1 MRPLAL
7 LLLSLAPG
15 VAPLLALPS
24 PALAAP
30 QREAA
35 AQQQKAQ
42 DPLLPLSQALRAGQ
56 HERVPALHARLAL
69 RDPKERARA
78 AALLGEALARAGRL
92 KEAQRTLE
100 EAAAQQP
107 ASLEVRL
114 ALGLLYRKSGQRER
128 ERAVWNRFFD
138 DHDAGALDLGNPA
151 VLRHLGVA
159 ARYLGSYKDAN
170 DTLRES
176 AALARRGRLSAEI
189 ARTSLE
195 WAALFLE
202 KYAAGEAEVSIK
214 EALAQD
220 PDDPDAHALYAR
232 VKLEQGNDVAGA
244 EKEIDA
250 ALRVHPRHPG
260 ALSARASILIDNEE
274 YEEALRLC
282 DTLLAQDPTDLA
294 ARSLRAAALLLLERQ
309 ADYAAEKGRVLA
321 QHPLYTEFHRTV
333 AELLVTQHRYDEAV
347 ALLKEA
353 VALDPKDAYALSAL
367 GSGYLRLGQDPE
379 GLDALRRAWRG
390 DRYNVRTYNLLE
402 LFENVIPKNYEV
414 LTLDLEPPGKQ
425 AQGKTRAALRLRLP
439 VAEKELLPPLL
450 LPMIRAEW
458 QDLVKRY
465 GFTPK
470 TPVTLELYADPQHYA
485 VRTVGLPGL
494 AALGVTFGQVVT
506 GRSPAQGAFN
516 WGLMIW
522 HEFSHVFA
530 IQLSRSRVPRWFT
543 EGLSEWETAR
553 VRKEW
558 RRNNRAELYAA
569 LRDGKLPSLA
579 ELNAGFTRARDVAH
593 IVVAYQEAAAA
604 MDFLIRRFGFPIVP
618 RALQLFAR
626 GQRSAQVL
634 PQVTGLSMAALDQ
647 AFRADLKAQLQAYA
661 GTFFVRPSDYSDGE
675 ALRAALKAGPAQG
688 PGPGQGP
695 GQATGHARLR
705 GLLAL
710 SLLHT
715 EGDLDRAQAEV
726 EQGLKADPASPECLL
741 ASAQIAVRRKDRAG
755 AERILHGLISSKE
768 RGEGYDARFLLGQ
781 LAAARG
787 DVAAATEHLGKAK
800 SFDPDRAEP
809 YIELA
814 RLYTKLKRE
823 PDALRELCGAAEIE
837 AMDGDLLRDLVKRL
851 HAAGRHADVVRY
863 GEIARFIDPYNGEL
877 RAQIGQALLAL
888 QRREQAQA
896 ELRAALLALPTPE
909 DEEEAAKIKARR
921 AELEALL
928 RKAR

>member
-1 MRPLAL
+1 MRLPMRLPISL
-7 LLLSLAPG
+7 LIGLSP
-15 VAPLLALPS
+15 LALPS

-35 AQQQKAQ
+35 AAQQKAP
-42 DPLLPLSQALRAGQ
+42 DPLLPLHQALRTGQ

-78 AALLGEALARAGRL
+78 AALLGEAQARAGRL

-138 DHDAGALDLGNPA
+138 DHDAGALDQGSPA
-151 VLRHLGVA
+151 ALRHLGVA

-176 AALARRGRLSAEI
+176 AALARRGRLSAEL
-189 ARTSLE
+189 ARTSIE

-250 ALRVHPRHPG
+250 ALRVHPRHPE
-260 ALSARASILIDNEE
+260 ALAARASILIDNEE
-274 YEEALRLC
+274 YEGALRLC
-282 DTLLAQDPTDLA
+282 DTLLAQDPTDLS

-309 ADYAAEKGRVLA
+309 ADFAAERARVLQ
-321 QHPLYTEFHRTV
+321 QHPRYTEFHRAV
-333 AELLVTQHRYDEAV
+333 AELLVTQHHYDEAV

-353 VALDPKDAYALSAL
+353 VAIDPKDAYALSAL
-367 GSGYLRLGQDPE
+367 GSGYLRLGQDQE
-379 GLDALRRAWRG
+379 GLEALRRAWRG

-402 LFENVIPKNYEV
+402 LFENVIPKHYEV
-414 LTLDLEPPGKQ
+414 LTLDLDPASKARG
-425 AQGKTRAALRLRLP
+425 GLRLRLP

-458 QDLVKRY
+458 QDLVRRY

-470 TPVTLELYADPQHYA
+470 VPVTLELYADPQHYA

-618 RALQLFAR
+618 RALRLFAR

-647 AFRADLKAQLQAYA
+647 AFRADLKERLAAYA

-675 ALRAALKAGPAQG
+675 ALRAALKAGQGAGPVPVPG
-688 PGPGQGP
+688 PGPVHDQ
-695 GQATGHARLR
+695 ARLR

-710 SLLHT
+710 SLLHA
-715 EGDLDRAQAEV
+715 EGDIERAQAEV

-755 AERILHGLISSKE
+755 AERILHGMIRSKD

-787 DVAAATEHLGKAK
+787 DVAAAEEHLNKAK
-800 SFDPDRAEP
+800 AFDPDRAEP
-809 YIELA
+809 YAELA

-837 AMDGDLLRDLVKRL
+837 AMDGDLLRGLVKRL
-851 HAAGRHADVVRY
+851 HAAGRHADVVRF
-863 GEIARFIDPYNGEL
+863 GEIARFIDPYNSDL

-888 QRREQAQA
+888 GRREQAQA
-896 ELRAALLALPTPE
+896 ELRAALLALPTAE
-909 DEEEAAKIKARR
+909 DEDEAAKIKARR